1 MPHPLDRLTS
11 FLGRLSRREAIMVL
25 GLSATFAVLIVALLS
40 YLTFDGIESRR
51 MANDR
56 MRVVIEKIEKNRP
69 RLMSGQ
75 QEDTQAT
82 AKLDRKP
89 PALQTHLDSLAG
101 RLEVEIKNYK
111 LSEPKSLG
119 PKKEV
124 TEQAVVVSLYDV
136 DLDKLMK
143 LLAAIETG
151 GHYLVTTEL
160 AVTPRSGQH
169 DRLDVKTLRVSSYE
183 WSKEGSSAAA
193 KGKAKET
200 PAKDKKP

>member
-1 MPHPLDRLTS
+1 MPNAIDRLTL
-11 FLGRLSRREAIMVL
+11 FLGRLSRREMIMVL
-25 GLSATFAVLIVALLS
+25 GLTASFAVLIVALLA

-69 RLMSGQ
+69 RLMTGQ

-89 PALQTHLDSLAG
+89 PALQAHLDALAG

-111 LSEPKSLG
+111 LSEPKALG

-136 DLDKLMK
+136 DLDKLMQF
-143 LLAAIETG
+143 LSAVETG

-160 AVTPRSGQH
+160 SVTPRSGQH

-183 WSKEGSSAAA
+183 WSKDSAAPA
-193 KGKAKET
+193 DKAKAT
-200 PAKDKKP
+200 DAKAKDKKQ

>member
-1 MPHPLDRLTS
+1 MPNTIDRLTS
-11 FLGRLSRREAIMVL
+11 FFGRLSRRELIMVL

-56 MRVVIEKIEKNRP
+56 LRVVIDKIEKNRP
-69 RLMSGQ
+69 RLMTGQ
-75 QEDTQAT
+75 EEDTQAT

-89 PALQTHLDSLAG
+89 PALQAHLDALAG
-101 RLEVEIKNYK
+101 KLEVEIKNYK
-111 LSEPKSLG
+111 LSEPKAIG

-124 TEQAVVVSLYDV
+124 TEQAVVVSLYDI

-143 LLAAIETG
+143 LLSAVETG
-151 GHYLVTTEL
+151 SHYLVTTEL
-160 AVTPRSGQH
+160 SVTPRSGQH

-183 WSKEGSSAAA
+183 WSKESA
-193 KGKAKET
+193 T
-200 PAKDKKP
+200 PAKTKGTDAKPKKDQQP